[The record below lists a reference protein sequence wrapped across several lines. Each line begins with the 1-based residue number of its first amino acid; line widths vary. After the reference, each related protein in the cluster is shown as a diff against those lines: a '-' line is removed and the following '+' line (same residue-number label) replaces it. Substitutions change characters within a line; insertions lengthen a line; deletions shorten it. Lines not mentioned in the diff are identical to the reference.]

1 MAQPAEKYDVF
12 QAIADPTRRD
22 ILQLLTKGDQPIAAI
37 SAQFPM
43 SRTAVVKHLTV
54 LEQAYLVAT
63 EKKGREK
70 IYTLHVEGLKE
81 VEDWLQYFELFWDNK
96 LSQLQRLVEEP

>member
-12 QAIADPTRRD
+12 QAIADPTRRR
-22 ILQLLTKGDQPIAAI
+22 ILQLLVHGNQPITYI
-37 SAQFPM
+37 SSQFIM
-43 SRTAVVKHLTV
+43 SRTAVVKHLNV
-54 LEQAYLVAT
+54 LEQAQLVVA

-81 VEDWLQYFELFWDNK
+81 IEDWLQYFELFWDNK
-96 LSQLQRLVEEP
+96 LLQLQRIVEE